1 MFNGNLG
8 FNPFDKSHDVYA
20 KSHAVKRAKF
30 ISSFGN
36 PNIFC
41 YNGNPR
47 KKISSMN
54 HTDSL
59 DESLQANISN
69 DSDVYFY
76 VNGGRKQYAIN
87 TVRAC
92 FVDLDAGRDSTG
104 QYLKAK
110 EVLLKK
116 REFLD
121 QINSFPVKPSWII
134 DTRNGYQIYWLL
146 DQKSQKITTKTTWNG
161 IQKKLANYFSADVR
175 AIKINQIYRVP
186 YTWWRKCWE
195 KKQPYFTSILEGS
208 NGDAVSILDLK
219 SALIG
224 QPATINVVPD
234 KCSDEWYNG
243 WAAAYKKA
251 DETGIPVS
259 ASAATE
265 ILNDLKQKCTASFNE
280 DYRNPSTDVWKTYG
294 EPKPVYR
301 TDRAASYS
309 RPSVEPASEASDHGL
324 IVNESQ
330 AKLLKTA
337 VEFLNQASTALYF
350 SNNRFLASAAKDIAS
365 KISDQFCIG

>member
-1 MFNGNLG
+1 
-8 FNPFDKSHDVYA
+8 
-20 KSHAVKRAKF
+20 
-30 ISSFGN
+30 
-36 PNIFC
+36 
-41 YNGNPR
+41 
-47 KKISSMN
+47 MN

-92 FVDLDAGRDSTG
+92 FVDLDAGRDHTG

-116 REFLD
+116 KEFLD
-121 QINSFPVKPSWII
+121 QINRFPVKPSWVI

-161 IQKKLANYFSADVR
+161 IQKKLANYFNADVR
-175 AIKINQIYRVP
+175 AIKINQIYRIP

-208 NGDAVSILDLK
+208 SGSPVSVLDLK

-224 QPATINVVPD
+224 QPATINVLPD

-265 ILNDLKQKCTASFNE
+265 IMNELRQKCVASSDDSYTNSSASLE
-280 DYRNPSTDVWKTYG
+280 AWKTYG
-294 EPKPVYR
+294 EAKPVYR
-301 TDRAASYS
+301 SS
-309 RPSVEPASEASDHGL
+309 KSQHLVRPSTEHHDESSDHGL

-365 KISDQFCIG
+365 QISDQFCIG